1 NGRAHLSAEIERA
14 IPWIREAN
22 FDQLNID
29 LIAGMVGE
37 SWPTWKETVKKTIDL
52 APESVTIY
60 QLELP
65 YNTVYSQS
73 LLKEG
78 VELPLARWETKRAWQ
93 EHAFAELAL
102 AGYETSSAYTM
113 VRRDKP
119 CRFVY
124 RNSVWQGCDML
135 GTGVA
140 SFSHVS
146 GVHFQNLASWGE

>member
-1 NGRAHLSAEIERA
+1 MPWDGAEEVTFECEPGTLTHSKILALRDLGVTRLSLGIENFDDDILRENGRAHLSAEIERS

-78 VELPLARWETKRAWQ
+78 ALLPLADWETKRAWQ
-93 EHAFAELAL
+93 DYAFAEL
-102 AGYETSSAYTM
+102 E
-113 VRRDKP
+113 
-119 CRFVY
+119 
-124 RNSVWQGCDML
+124 
-135 GTGVA
+135 
-140 SFSHVS
+140 
-146 GVHFQNLASWGE
+146 